1 MEQERWSLR
10 HNWLLASQRVRDW
23 GEDAWQWLQGAWQWV
38 LALEAAEW
46 SAIASWAT
54 VAVAVVA
61 ASVAYRQV
69 REARRLREEQAQPY
83 VVVYLEEGELRRN
96 IDLVIKNLG
105 ATAATDISVRLEP
118 TPERAVDPAGD
129 WSPLL
134 PDSLPVL
141 VPGQEWRT
149 LFDRTDERGPRKDLP
164 DRYEAHAS
172 YKDARR
178 KESFGFDYVLDWRLM
193 YDRASVV
200 TYGLHDLAN
209 AAREIDKRFAAW
221 GRRGSA
227 QRLGVYVR
235 EDPVASQSALRRRV
249 ASAIGRARD
258 ALGVSNV
265 SPDGFVTDTWW
276 GPEGRR
282 RRERQ
287 QRVASRRVGRL
298 LQRLFR

>member
-1 MEQERWSLR
+1 MRRW
-10 HNWLLASQRVRDW
+10 A
-23 GEDAWQWLQGAWQWV
+23 EDAWQWLAGAWQWI

-83 VVVYLEEGELRRN
+83 VVVFLEEAELRRN

-105 ATAATDISVRLEP
+105 ATAATDISVRLDP
-118 TPERAVDPAGD
+118 TPERALDPAGD

-134 PDSLPVL
+134 PESLPVL

-149 LFDRTDERGPRKDLP
+149 LFDRTDQRGPRKDLP

-172 YKDARR
+172 YKDAHR
-178 KESFGFDYVLDWRLM
+178 KESFDFDYVLDWRLM

-209 AAREIDKRFAAW
+209 AARAMDKRFADW

-227 QRLGVYVR
+227 QGLRVYVR
-235 EDPVASQSALRRRV
+235 DDQVARQSALRHYATSV
-249 ASAIGRARD
+249 ARRARD
-258 ALGVSNV
+258 TLGVSKV
-265 SPDGFVTDTWW
+265 SPDGFVTDKWW

-282 RRERQ
+282 RRARQ
-287 QRVASRRVGRL
+287 QRVASHRVGRL